1 MTAWSIT
8 IVGTRSLAIEEEDM
22 TDQPRNDRSDPRDP
36 DGDGRDETPFERADR
51 NWDELLQELRVT
63 QTGIQILSGFL
74 LTLPFQ
80 QRFTQLDGPL
90 RTLYLTA
97 VVLATISTGLVV
109 APVAWHRLA
118 FRQRRKIQLVEAA
131 DRLAKVSLVFIG
143 LTVVAVL
150 ALVFGFVLGD
160 TAAVLAGVAALVV
173 FALLWLVV
181 PLLTLRGARAALE
194 N

>member
-1 MTAWSIT
+1 
-8 IVGTRSLAIEEEDM
+8 M
-22 TDQPRNDRSDPRDP
+22 TDQPRKDGSHRHA

-80 QRFTQLDGPL
+80 QRFTQLDGLL
-90 RTLYLTA
+90 RTVYLTA

-118 FRQRRKIQLVEAA
+118 FRQKRKIQLVEAA
-131 DRLAKVSLVFIG
+131 DRLAKVGLVFIG

-160 TAAVLAGVAALVV
+160 TAAVLAGGAALVV
-173 FALLWLVV
+173 FALLWLLV
-181 PLLTLRGARAALE
+181 PMLTLRGAREARDARE
-194 N
+194 R